1 MFLPFFLLFC
11 SSLAS
16 ITILGPKSL
25 SSAFPL
31 PLDLEYANFGE
42 TPSSFRSH
50 GEIFIDN
57 SEEKKEGC
65 EPFSQDFISEY
76 TKIESEFPIFLL
88 KRGECSF
95 VTKARNS
102 QNAGAQMLIV
112 INNNNEDIH
121 DLVMSDDGTGG
132 DIYIPS
138 ALISLSDGN
147 KLLDYL
153 TKKKFGKISVEV
165 DFNFDESEE
174 NEEIQV
180 EFFFSSH
187 EEKAYVFI
195 KNISNVLN
203 EFNNDKI
210 IFIPRYVT
218 HKSPKYSKENP
229 VSVENCFSKG
239 KYCYFPKWLS
249 NVAKANEIL
258 IEDLRQKCIYNLYNK
273 RDISYYFEYM
283 DIFYQDC
290 FYEKFNTICSN
301 KALKTVGIKVKE
313 VENCITDSF
322 GLKKYNDINF
332 DNENVIFEDEYS
344 TIINY
349 GLTNFPSLTL
359 NTVPIEGI
367 IKIEKLIIA
376 LCDMSN
382 DKPEFCD
389 YFYENNKNNGI
400 SFGYWFFIFL
410 LLIVFIIIVIGL
422 FYFCKNYI
430 STRVHQR
437 VYSEGIDLDGRIN
450 NAIANYFTLKES
462 GKI

>member
-1 MFLPFFLLFC
+1 MFLLF
-11 SSLAS
+11 LLIHKALTS

-25 SSAFPL
+25 SSSFPF

-57 SEEKKEGC
+57 SKENKEGC
-65 EPFSQDFISEY
+65 EPFSENFISEY
-76 TKIESEFPIFLL
+76 KKIESEFPIFLL
-88 KRGECSF
+88 RRGGCSF

-112 INNNNEDIH
+112 INNNNDDIH
-121 DLVMSDDGTGG
+121 DLIMSDDGTGG

-147 KLLDYL
+147 KIFDFLK
-153 TKKKFGKISVEV
+153 KKKFGKISVEV
-165 DFNFDESEE
+165 DFNFEENEE
-174 NEEIQV
+174 NEEIQI

-187 EEKAYVFI
+187 EEKAYDFI
-195 KNISNVLN
+195 QNISNILN

-210 IFIPRYVT
+210 SFIPRYVT
-218 HKSPKYSKENP
+218 HKSPKFNKENP
-229 VSVENCFSKG
+229 VKIENCFSKG
-239 KYCYFPKWLS
+239 KYCYFPKWS
-249 NVAKANEIL
+249 NNVAKANEIL
-258 IEDLRQKCIYNLYNK
+258 IEDLRQKCIFNLYNK
-273 RDISYYFEYM
+273 RYSYYYFDYM
-283 DIFYQDC
+283 EDFYKEC
-290 FYEKFNTICSN
+290 YNGKFNSICSN
-301 KALKTVGIKVKE
+301 KILKNIGIKVKE
-313 VENCITDSF
+313 IENCISDSF
-322 GLKKYNDINF
+322 GMKKYNDINF

-344 TIINY
+344 TITNY
-349 GLTNFPSLTL
+349 GLTNFPSVTI

-376 LCDMSN
+376 LCDMSYN
-382 DKPEFCD
+382 KPEFCN

-400 SFGYWFFIFL
+400 SFGYWFFIIL
-410 LLIVFIIIVIGL
+410 LLIVFVIIVIGL

-430 STRVHQR
+430 TTRVHQR

>member
-1 MFLPFFLLFC
+1 MFLLF
-11 SSLAS
+11 LLIHKALTS

-25 SSAFPL
+25 SSSFPF

-57 SEEKKEGC
+57 SKENKEGC
-65 EPFSQDFISEY
+65 EPFSENFISEY
-76 TKIESEFPIFLL
+76 KKIESEFPIFLL
-88 KRGECSF
+88 RRGGCSF

-112 INNNNEDIH
+112 INNNNDDIH
-121 DLVMSDDGTGG
+121 DLIMSDDGTGG

-147 KLLDYL
+147 KIFDFLK
-153 TKKKFGKISVEV
+153 KKKFGKISVEV
-165 DFNFDESEE
+165 DFNFEENEE
-174 NEEIQV
+174 NEEIQI

-187 EEKAYVFI
+187 EEKAYDFI
-195 KNISNVLN
+195 QNISNILN

-210 IFIPRYVT
+210 SFIPRYVT
-218 HKSPKYSKENP
+218 HKSPKFNKENP
-229 VSVENCFSKG
+229 VKIENCFSKG
-239 KYCYFPKWLS
+239 KYCYFPKWS
-249 NVAKANEIL
+249 NNVAKANEIL
-258 IEDLRQKCIYNLYNK
+258 IEDLRQKCIFNLYNK
-273 RDISYYFEYM
+273 RYSYYYFDYM
-283 DIFYQDC
+283 EDFYKEC
-290 FYEKFNTICSN
+290 FNGKFNSICSN
-301 KALKTVGIKVKE
+301 KILKNIGIKVKE
-313 VENCITDSF
+313 IENCISDSF
-322 GLKKYNDINF
+322 GMKKYNDINF

-344 TIINY
+344 TITNY
-349 GLTNFPSLTL
+349 GLTNFPSVTI

-376 LCDMSN
+376 LCYMSYN
-382 DKPEFCD
+382 KPEFC
-389 YFYENNKNNGI
+389 FLEINKNNGI
-400 SFGYWFFIFL
+400 SFGYWFFIIL
-410 LLIVFIIIVIGL
+410 LLIVFVIIVIGL

-430 STRVHQR
+430 TTRVHQR